1 VRSLARW
8 RSSGMSDAKRAWSL
22 ETARAMLAEVRSCTE
37 RAVKEVDPLE
47 ADRERLAGTPEGAEV
62 EARLR
67 GAVSRWIR
75 EMEALGV
82 TVKGLWLVDFDSGS
96 GCYCWRWPEE
106 KLEFYHGRDEGYDN
120 RVRIQ

>member
-1 VRSLARW
+1 
-8 RSSGMSDAKRAWSL
+8 
-22 ETARAMLAEVRSCTE
+22 MLAEVRSCTE
-37 RAVKEVDPLE
+37 RAVNEVDPLE
-47 ADRERLAGTPEGAEV
+47 AERERLAGVPATPEAPEAPAVVEV

-82 TVKGLWLVDFDSGS
+82 TVKGPWLVDFDNGS

-106 KLEFYHGRDEGYDN
+106 KLGFYHGQDEGCEN